1 MKRAKEKARLRK
13 SQQKEAAVG
22 GTGVNGLLCGT
33 NPGSHCGPLLSLP
46 QDCMSSLS
54 SSQTQADIDVEA
66 YSNPIDVLNNSRE
79 QQRQPNGTL
88 TNGSLTRDSTSSH
101 GSMQRQQRLAAAAA
115 QSLGRGDDDIYTL
128 PVDSCRPGNAQGAG
142 STRPIS
148 LHMAAE
154 TVQQQQQQQHN
165 SMTR

>member
-33 NPGSHCGPLLSLP
+33 SPGSHCGPLLSLP

-66 YSNPIDVLNNSRE
+66 YSNPIDVLNSSRE

-101 GSMQRQQRLAAAAA
+101 GSMQRQQRQAAAAA

-128 PVDSCRPGNAQGAG
+128 PVDSCRPGN
-142 STRPIS
+142 RPIS

-154 TVQQQQQQQHN
+154 TVQQQQQHN

>member
-22 GTGVNGLLCGT
+22 GSGVNGLLCGT

-46 QDCMSSLS
+46 QDCMSSLA

-79 QQRQPNGTL
+79 QQQRQPNGTL

-101 GSMQRQQRLAAAAA
+101 GSMQRQQRQAAAAA

-128 PVDSCRPGNAQGAG
+128 PVDSCRPSNAQGG
-142 STRPIS
+142 GGNRPIS

-154 TVQQQQQQQHN
+154 TVQQQQQHN

>member
-13 SQQKEAAVG
+13 SQQKEAAVAG
-22 GTGVNGLLCGT
+22 SGVNGLLCGT
-33 NPGSHCGPLLSLP
+33 SPGSHCGPLLSLP

-66 YSNPIDVLNNSRE
+66 YSNPIDVLNSSRE

-101 GSMQRQQRLAAAAA
+101 GSMQRQQRQAAAAA

-128 PVDSCRPGNAQGAG
+128 PVDSCRPGGGN
-142 STRPIS
+142 RPIS

-154 TVQQQQQQQHN
+154 TVQQQQQHN

>member
-33 NPGSHCGPLLSLP
+33 SPGSHCGPLLSLP

-101 GSMQRQQRLAAAAA
+101 GSMQRQQRQAAAAA

-128 PVDSCRPGNAQGAG
+128 PVDSCRPGN
-142 STRPIS
+142 RPIS

-154 TVQQQQQQQHN
+154 TVQQQQQHN

>member
-13 SQQKEAAVG
+13 SQQKEAAG

-33 NPGSHCGPLLSLP
+33 SPGSHCGPLLSLP

-66 YSNPIDVLNNSRE
+66 YSNPIDVLNSSRE

-101 GSMQRQQRLAAAAA
+101 GSMQRQQRQAAAAA

-128 PVDSCRPGNAQGAG
+128 PVDSCRPGN
-142 STRPIS
+142 RPIS

-154 TVQQQQQQQHN
+154 TVQQQHN